1 MTSICK
7 KIALA
12 KYYHPKHLHFLS
24 VPLFKKVLE
33 ALQITKKF
41 TWTQMLNSRYI
52 FHEFSI

>member
-12 KYYHPKHLHFLS
+12 KYYHLKHLHFLS

-33 ALQITKKF
+33 ALQITKREF
-41 TWTQMLNSRYI
+41 PAGSYSRRQ
-52 FHEFSI
+52 EAR